1 MYTGSV
7 LIKLNLSFIHY
18 RSNFVSLSLLMNHLT
33 FFAAGPEN
41 KCQGIFVSKRNNL
54 LSLFAYSEILS
65 CPFGYIMS
73 FGGSTVLNNISK
85 CLLFELKVFSYGN
98 IHLANHHNYN
108 NLMERLVK
116 RGHCCVICYS

>member
-1 MYTGSV
+1 
-7 LIKLNLSFIHY
+7 
-18 RSNFVSLSLLMNHLT
+18 MNSLT

-54 LSLFAYSEILS
+54 LLLFSYSEILP

-85 CLLFELKVFSYGN
+85 CLQF
-98 IHLANHHNYN
+98 ANHLNYN

-116 RGHCCVICYS
+116 RRHWCVICYS